1 MKFVRIFDPKSNL
14 NFVGWFKISWAV
26 TGILLVATIIGL
38 LTLGMPWGIDFL
50 GGTEMQVKFQ
60 KPVSAND
67 IRNVLA
73 TLGFDKNQVQQFGAT
88 SNNEMLIR
96 VESVAALKDTDVTNI
111 KSLIDQSFPKK
122 ATEGNEQTILFD
134 KKSGSQL
141 SIWLDEPYDQN
152 VTDPFQRKALL
163 DQQRKQL
170 TDLLNEKGGVELRK
184 TASATGEK
192 ADVYG
197 AVTADEPQNS
207 RVRYTIH
214 FAGATGKI
222 QRELEK
228 HFGAVEIRKVDFV
241 DSQVSRQ
248 LRTDGLLAVIYAII
262 AIVIY
267 IALRFDI
274 YFSPGAVFSL
284 VTDCLGALVVF
295 VFFRVEF
302 DVPSI
307 AAILTIIGYSVNN
320 TVVIYDRIREILPHN
335 PKKPLS
341 FDEVKGYVNR
351 SINETL
357 SRTINSTLTTL
368 FASIAIWIFTTG
380 AIQNFAIVLSVGITI
395 GAFSSAFVAPAAFLL
410 AKQYIRPR
418 GLEEGVTAYATAG
431 HPSREDKAKGVV

>member
-14 NFVGWFKISWAV
+14 NFVGWFKYSWIA
-26 TGILLVATIIGL
+26 TGILIVAFIVGL

-60 KPVSAND
+60 KPVSANE
-67 IRNVLA
+67 IRKVLNG
-73 TLGFDKNQVQQFGAT
+73 LGYDKNQVQQFGAA
-88 SNNEMLIR
+88 SNNEMLVR
-96 VESVAALKDTDVTNI
+96 VESMAVLKDTDLTHI
-111 KSLIDQSFPKK
+111 TSLLDQHFPKK
-122 ATEGNEQTILFD
+122 SFAEGESRILFD
-134 KKSGSQL
+134 KKSSSQL
-141 SIWLDEPYDQN
+141 SIWLDEPYDRTE
-152 VTDPFQRKALL
+152 TDPFQRKALL
-163 DQQRKQL
+163 DNQRRDL
-170 TDLLNEKGGVELRK
+170 TKMLDEKGAVELRK
-184 TASATGEK
+184 SATNVGEI
-192 ADVYG
+192 ADVFG
-197 AVTADEPQNS
+197 AVTADEPQNG

-248 LRTDGLLAVIYAII
+248 LRTDGLLAVIYAIL

-284 VTDCLGALVVF
+284 VNDTLGALLVF
-295 VFFRVEF
+295 IFFRVEF

-341 FDEVKGYVNR
+341 LDEIKVYVNKA
-351 SINETL
+351 INETL

-368 FASIAIWIFTTG
+368 FASAAIWIFTTG

-410 AKQYIRPR
+410 AKKYIRPR
-418 GLEEGVTAYATAG
+418 HEDEVMVYSADQ
-431 HPSREDKAKGVV
+431 PSREDKAKGVV